1 MDMDEAE
8 IAAVMPAPEEHEM
21 FLDHELSGHL
31 EEESWFPEFVV
42 IFLIICTLSC
52 LVNYFDWHGWIYETI
67 YAAPCAT
74 VGNVVQQICWGESA
88 YKPFYVE
95 QVDEEQPAVE
105 PPAAEPPAAEPPA
118 EEPPATTP
126 PKGGRLGRAVT
137 RLSLLGVAS
146 GAGTSPP
153 KVMDSDSRRTP
164 KSAGGGI
171 LSRRMGNMLHSSQKR
186 WAPPPRTGS
195 VAEMVAKVIE
205 ASPPAAAEE
214 SSSSGSSK
222 PASFKKVAGSI
233 KATGSFK
240 ALIKATEEQP
250 ATRSTS
256 SPEGVAEHSPPKQQV
271 VKGPRV
277 GVSFKE
283 KPAGVG
289 LKLKESLESVI
300 E

>member
-1 MDMDEAE
+1 
-8 IAAVMPAPEEHEM
+8 
-21 FLDHELSGHL
+21 
-31 EEESWFPEFVV
+31 
-42 IFLIICTLSC
+42 
-52 LVNYFDWHGWIYETI
+52 
-67 YAAPCAT
+67 
-74 VGNVVQQICWGESA
+74 
-88 YKPFYVE
+88 
-95 QVDEEQPAVE
+95 
-105 PPAAEPPAAEPPA
+105 
-118 EEPPATTP
+118 
-126 PKGGRLGRAVT
+126 
-137 RLSLLGVAS
+137 
-146 GAGTSPP
+146 
-153 KVMDSDSRRTP
+153 
-164 KSAGGGI
+164 
-171 LSRRMGNMLHSSQKR
+171 
-186 WAPPPRTGS
+186 
-195 VAEMVAKVIE
+195 MVAKVIE
-205 ASPPAAAEE
+205 ASSPAAAEE
-214 SSSSGSSK
+214 SSSSGSTK

>member
-1 MDMDEAE
+1 
-8 IAAVMPAPEEHEM
+8 
-21 FLDHELSGHL
+21 
-31 EEESWFPEFVV
+31 
-42 IFLIICTLSC
+42 
-52 LVNYFDWHGWIYETI
+52 
-67 YAAPCAT
+67 
-74 VGNVVQQICWGESA
+74 
-88 YKPFYVE
+88 
-95 QVDEEQPAVE
+95 
-105 PPAAEPPAAEPPA
+105 
-118 EEPPATTP
+118 
-126 PKGGRLGRAVT
+126 
-137 RLSLLGVAS
+137 
-146 GAGTSPP
+146 
-153 KVMDSDSRRTP
+153 
-164 KSAGGGI
+164 
-171 LSRRMGNMLHSSQKR
+171 MGNMLHSSQKR

-214 SSSSGSSK
+214 SSSSGSTK

-250 ATRSTS
+250 ATRS

-289 LKLKESLESVI
+289 LKLKESLESVS